1 MKTCPGVD
9 GLTREFYKIFKENT
23 MPVIHKLLGNRENN
37 LELNLIK

>member
-23 MPVIHKLLGNRENN
+23 MLIPHKLFQKIDVRPS
-37 LELNLIK
+37 